1 MTIESGKRW
10 TWSRLPCSFF
20 TQILHPELLS
30 TIFRILF
37 TISIRIHA
45 KNFGR
50 YRFPGSSQIPYPV
63 KSFAIYA
70 LYFVQIWDPGNT
82 LPYPVNS
89 AYRPISVW
97 QLRFTKVNTELT
109 PQSFNIDNCSNY
121 ALSLAIFNVYEDC
134 NVQIFLWLSKGNKFL
149 GILFSWS
156 VLTTLNYQWQY
167 LVAPFLISSL

>member
-1 MTIESGKRW
+1 MLQFSLTVARVWKEGNLIPLSSFLFHDNSA
-10 TWSRLPCSFF
+10 SRTYFIDIPNIIFNLSPNPCPKYWP
-20 TQILHPELLS
+20 T
-30 TIFRILF
+30 RV
-37 TISIRIHA
+37 
-45 KNFGR
+45 
-50 YRFPGSSQIPYPV
+50 PGSSQIPYPV

-121 ALSLAIFNVYEDC
+121 ALSLAIFNVCEDC

-149 GILFSWS
+149 GILFS
-156 VLTTLNYQWQY
+156 
-167 LVAPFLISSL
+167 